1 MKCFITNKDFDKVR
15 AMQLEQIDAYEKLIR
30 NSFSSAMATRCR
42 RIWKSI
48 PAQLSRDNKKFMYR
62 FVEENARSREYSDAA
77 FNLCNLGLARK
88 LPRLTECKLPMEN
101 YVDYKSFELFM
112 IDHGLLRAQ
121 YNLPCDE
128 TISLEEILTEKNGA
142 VAEQY
147 IFQELSNKVGFV
159 YYWVSKATARVPF
172 VYEGNRAA
180 VPVDIRFSPNTK
192 AQNIK
197 VFKAKNDASDLSL
210 KISLKPA
217 SIEGNVFNIPAYA
230 LWNM

>member
-1 MKCFITNKDFDKVR
+1 MRPMTFEEYLIANKVTPIVSAIESSKSTPLNPIEEKTVLSMLRDYMIVGGMPGIVKCFITNKDFDKVR

-77 FNLCNLGLARK
+77 YNLCNLGLARK

-112 IDHGLLRAQ
+112 IDHGILRAQ
-121 YNLPCDE
+121 YNLPCNE
-128 TISLEEILTEKNGA
+128 NITLEEILAEKNGA

-147 IFQELSNKVGFV
+147 ISR
-159 YYWVSKATARVPF
+159 S
-172 VYEGNRAA
+172 
-180 VPVDIRFSPNTK
+180 
-192 AQNIK
+192 
-197 VFKAKNDASDLSL
+197 
-210 KISLKPA
+210 
-217 SIEGNVFNIPAYA
+217 
-230 LWNM
+230 